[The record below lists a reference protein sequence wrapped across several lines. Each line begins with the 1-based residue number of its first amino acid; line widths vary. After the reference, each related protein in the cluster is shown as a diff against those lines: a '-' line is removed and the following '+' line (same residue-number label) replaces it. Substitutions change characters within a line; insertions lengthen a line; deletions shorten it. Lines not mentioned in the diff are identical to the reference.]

1 MLLDN
6 QMGFWKMQKCKKRH
20 YACDEYYERGRRRRR
35 ELYWRIFV
43 AVSNG
48 TYSIGHQQWMRR
60 RQDCKSEF
68 VGVIHALKIKFKKK
82 YVNCVFSRVFLASLW
97 HFVWTIC
104 RAKLEHHSLSNLSN
118 SSLRDAKKKKYEW
131 FVKVRG
137 KHLPTLLCGNYCHK
151 VYILFSGLNLLYTP
165 HMFIK

>member
-43 AVSNG
+43 AVSNR
-48 TYSIGHQQWMRR
+48 TYSVGHQQWMRR

-118 SSLRDAKKKKYEW
+118 SSLRDAKKN
-131 FVKVRG
+131 
-137 KHLPTLLCGNYCHK
+137 T
-151 VYILFSGLNLLYTP
+151 SGLSKFGGNTCKLFFAGITATKSIFCFLAWICSTRLTCL
-165 HMFIK
+165 